1 MPKKPNP
8 WDPST
13 DSDGNDEASYNYD
26 VPQITQRGEIIRPPE
41 RYLSSAERLKRHE
54 QIAQPSISRQQLHER
69 FGEPQFILRTL
80 RLDLTKWAESRDCE
94 ELKIYA
100 FKDSKNSQEYK
111 KICTILQGRIALAQR
126 IEDTGLMTKRLFKTQ
141 I

>member
-13 DSDGNDEASYNYD
+13 DSDENDEASDNYD
-26 VPQITQRGEIIRPPE
+26 FPQITQRGRVIRPPE

-69 FGEPQFILRTL
+69 FGEP
-80 RLDLTKWAESRDCE
+80 
-94 ELKIYA
+94 
-100 FKDSKNSQEYK
+100 
-111 KICTILQGRIALAQR
+111 
-126 IEDTGLMTKRLFKTQ
+126 
-141 I
+141 